1 MTITLIDVFAEDPT
15 MRKREAFE
23 SRLMSMIAELRR
35 TRPPARRAQLRAD
48 SESLLNDW
56 LDLTGQQASKEETEQ
71 RIAYAVQA
79 RSYKTEKWEPAPTHD
94 ADGAP
99 L

>member
-1 MTITLIDVFAEDPT
+1 

-23 SRLMSMIAELRR
+23 RELMCLVAELRR
-35 TRPPARRAQLRAD
+35 TRPPARRLQLRAD
-48 SESLLNDW
+48 SERLLDAW
-56 LDLTGQQASKEETEQ
+56 LELTGQQDRKGETEE

-79 RSYKTEKWEPAPTHD
+79 RSYRAEKWEPAPTHD
-94 ADGAP
+94 DLGRP